1 MIKYELI
8 IHAGNITF
16 IAYFSASIQLGGLS
30 AVTEEDCRIQNE
42 VKVCASTL
50 QNIEIEKVILHKGWN
65 ADSNI
70 NNVALIRLTK
80 EAEYAANVRTICL
93 PTDEKIVLENLLK
106 AYTDEMTITKWSA
119 TVNDVLLKTKV
130 SFIPYSSCVT
140 EFNNI
145 DILESFLCNSN
156 SNMKI
161 FCQGDTGGGIFAFS
175 FFKSAPHVIQYGVV
189 HGGRNNC
196 NNQPGLSTDLSFYID
211 WILDNLEP

>member
-119 TVNDVLLKTKV
+119 TVNDVLLKTTV

-161 FCQGDTGGGIFAFS
+161 LY
-175 FFKSAPHVIQYGVV
+175 V
-189 HGGRNNC
+189 
-196 NNQPGLSTDLSFYID
+196 
-211 WILDNLEP
+211 